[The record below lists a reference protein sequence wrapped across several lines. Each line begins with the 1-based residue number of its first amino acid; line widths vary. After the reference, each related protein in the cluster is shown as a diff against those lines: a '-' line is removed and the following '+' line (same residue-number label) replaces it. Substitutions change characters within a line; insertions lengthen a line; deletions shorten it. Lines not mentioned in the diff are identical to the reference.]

1 MSRFWEIVFC
11 APFLEPLFFRRH
23 VCLSNLKHAP
33 SRELPLNARKTVFS
47 HLKNIRKIVQ
57 HSQTFIDTIA
67 PTILSQF
74 LKEYWLRSWLDFGRE
89 RTLRNEGEKRL
100 LTRIPLNEWIH
111 AWLYP
116 ASSGFSRP
124 DATLRWERNHC
135 EQPFAFPS
143 SMRVHVMTTNIQ
155 RQDGNENFNKTI
167 GLISKTTTL
176 HVHHAFIFAFLC
188 HFCTT
193 TTWRCL
199 ILRFME
205 NVNRQR
211 RNLVFFSLLNLEFNS
226 IWVRLHLTK

>member
-1 MSRFWEIVFC
+1 MLTSKSAKSQKYSSLLIKKICCR
-11 APFLEPLFFRRH
+11 PFADLE
-23 VCLSNLKHAP
+23 
-33 SRELPLNARKTVFS
+33 
-47 HLKNIRKIVQ
+47 KI
-57 HSQTFIDTIA
+57 T
-67 PTILSQF
+67 
-74 LKEYWLRSWLDFGRE
+74 RSSAF
-89 RTLRNEGEKRL
+89 KY
-100 LTRIPLNEWIH
+100 LT
-111 AWLYP
+111 
-116 ASSGFSRP
+116 SSGFSRP

-199 ILRFME
+199 ILRFMD
-205 NVNRQR
+205 NVNKQR
-211 RNLVFFSLLNLEFNS
+211 RNLFFFSLLNLDMVPWNS
-226 IWVRLHLTK
+226 TPFGFAYIWQSK

>member
-1 MSRFWEIVFC
+1 MLTSKSAKSQKDSSLLIKKICCR
-11 APFLEPLFFRRH
+11 PFADLE
-23 VCLSNLKHAP
+23 
-33 SRELPLNARKTVFS
+33 
-47 HLKNIRKIVQ
+47 KI
-57 HSQTFIDTIA
+57 T
-67 PTILSQF
+67 
-74 LKEYWLRSWLDFGRE
+74 RSSAF
-89 RTLRNEGEKRL
+89 K
-100 LTRIPLNEWIH
+100 
-111 AWLYP
+111 YP

-135 EQPFAFPS
+135 KQPFAFPS

-188 HFCTT
+188 HFFTT

-205 NVNRQR
+205 YVNKQQ
-211 RNLVFFSLLNLEFNS
+211 RNLFFFSLSNLDMVPW
-226 IWVRLHLTK
+226 IQLHLGSPTFDNVSR